1 MLLIRPYI
9 IRTLLTL
16 RLKVLW
22 KNLWRSIVCWGKG
35 QFGRNYQGQGRALP
49 PPSTRS
55 NKIPLSGLVG
65 GIAERTKAFSTFWP
79 AKWLKRIVSMLS
91 TGKQKFVCRRVVN
104 YLNTLQTK
112 AESHLKDLGIISFQ
126 DWEKGVL
133 VVSIFDLIFEFT
145 IYMPFQPKIGSESNN

>member
-35 QFGRNYQGQGRALP
+35 QFGKNYQGQGRALP

-55 NKIPLSGLVG
+55 KKIPPKWTCWRDY
-65 GIAERTKAFSTFWP
+65 RTNKSFPTFWP

-126 DWEKGVL
+126 NWEKGIL
-133 VVSIFDLIFEFT
+133 IVSIFDLIFEFT
-145 IYMPFQPKIGSESNN
+145 LYLPF

>member
-35 QFGRNYQGQGRALP
+35 KFGRNYQGQGRALP
-49 PPSTRS
+49 SPSTRS
-55 NKIPLSGLVG
+55 KKILPKWTCWQDYGTNKSFP
-65 GIAERTKAFSTFWP
+65 TFWP

-145 IYMPFQPKIGSESNN
+145 IYMPFSPK